1 MTSIIVT
8 TRESESRTLE
18 LEPESTLMQLICDAG
33 MDELLALCGGVCSCG
48 TCHVYVDDEFL
59 PLLPPADED
68 EDLILQE
75 SPARQPNSR
84 LSCQIRLTESL
95 QGLRVTI
102 APES

>member
-8 TRESESRTLE
+8 TRDNESRTLE
-18 LEPESTLMQLICDAG
+18 LEPEATLMQLICDAG

-48 TCHVYVDDEFL
+48 TCHVYVEDAFL
-59 PLLPPADED
+59 PLLPPVSED

-75 SPARQPNSR
+75 SPVRQPNSR
-84 LSCQIRLTESL
+84 LSCQIRLSGAL

-102 APES
+102 APEG

>member
-1 MTSIIVT
+1 MTGIIVT

-18 LEPESTLMQLICDAG
+18 LEPEATLMQLICDAG
-33 MDELLALCGGVCSCG
+33 VDELLALCGGVCSCG
-48 TCHVYVDDEFL
+48 TCHVYVDAEFL
-59 PLLPPADED
+59 PLLPPVEED

-84 LSCQIRLTESL
+84 LSCQIRLTEAL

-102 APES
+102 APEG